1 MSIGSDKKSRVLIKN
16 PGLNQNVVTSVWY
29 VQMGSK
35 LDQKLINDYNSFL
48 YKKIP
53 YPVSG
58 LCAVVF

>member
-1 MSIGSDKKSRVLIKN
+1 
-16 PGLNQNVVTSVWY
+16 
-29 VQMGSK
+29 

-58 LCAVVF
+58 LCAVVFWSFGQHWLIPKCCNFCLACPNGLKIGSEIN